1 MVPRSNQAAASGN
14 RQQAVGGGKAA
25 NFTPAAKG
33 TKPSLTLKFK
43 NEQGKWETIT
53 GLFESEKDGEVY
65 YKGTDKN
72 SGVSYLVASY
82 KEKKKA

>member
-1 MVPRSNQAAASGN
+1 MVPRSAGN
-14 RQQAVGGGKAA
+14 RSASAVGNNAKAS

-33 TKPSLTLKFK
+33 TKPALTLRFK

-53 GLFESEKDGEVY
+53 GLFESQSQEGEIY

-72 SGVSYLVASY
+72 SGVSYLVAPY